1 MNISLEEQETVI
13 QFDRISK
20 VMTIWTSETTTMN
33 RLDKIYP
40 SVKTDVVEGKV
51 YAKTYQ
57 VDKRLLSFR
66 KDPTIKPDYTPKRKI
81 SQENIDK
88 MLAGRK

>member
-1 MNISLEEQETVI
+1 MAVLLEEQETIV
-13 QFDRISK
+13 QFDRTSNL
-20 VMTIWTSETTTMN
+20 MTIWTSETTTMN

-40 SVKTDVVEGKV
+40 SVKTDVADGKV

-66 KDPTIKPDYTPKRKI
+66 KDPAIKPDYTPKRNI
-81 SQENIDK
+81 SKENLEK
-88 MLAGRK
+88 LLAGRK